1 MAGSAP
7 PGPPTLTRQLAK
19 LHRGLSACGPEAA
32 VYAKCCTQRL
42 PAIGHQQCQREF
54 EKLTA
59 CIHKTLAGA
68 KK

>member
-1 MAGSAP
+1 M
-7 PGPPTLTRQLAK
+7 
-19 LHRGLSACGPEAA
+19 
-32 VYAKCCTQRL
+32 YAKCCTQRL

-59 CIHKTLAGA
+59 CIRKTLAGA